1 MAEIIPNGDIELY
14 RDIPLDRDYNHT
26 WYFTS
31 ANGQML
37 KMREYLSNQYSTFTN
52 MSYMR
57 SGRNEIKIEC
67 AIANLQDVNYMSF
80 INKTPFESRRYFAFV
95 DDIEYINNE
104 TTKLHY
110 RIDPIQTYFFDYDI
124 MPSFV
129 EREHAASDGLFE
141 NVIPEDFKNMELV
154 INRYDISLTFNTKLG
169 GSSNNDFICVLTRP
183 NQISDEII
191 QGIMANNYP
200 VYLGSVY
207 PFFVSPIKIRNAGS
221 GTSILIPATSSD
233 YSYDGTE
240 NFAKNFQI
248 SVIDSLSIENWE
260 IYDMYVV
267 PADLHALTS
276 YSTSV
281 AGSGNYTITKN
292 FYISK
297 HFKYGDTTYTPKN
310 KKLYTSPYKNFTIFS
325 QMDGIK
331 QYDVQKFVGD
341 TQNIGNDDILRITL
355 KLDLYEVPMASGVIS
370 VYNYDTGKSITPISD
385 MSKFNLSTLS
395 YRTPYSVDSY
405 SKFLAQRA
413 QGIGFHALVKGFSVI
428 PHSLQT
434 INFSQTPSGREKGV
448 TPQVAGLG
456 AIASGLNAIADIGS
470 SLMNAY
476 RSTDTLSGQ
485 FDIDV
490 ATAQTVRYGA
500 YLFEYNIRPEQA
512 KIVDDFFTMYGYA
525 TKTVKQPNRNARKSF
540 TYVKTINCEIEPKNK
555 GMQNSAKEQIQEIYN
570 HGITFW
576 HSDKTIGDYTVAND
590 PTGNIGG

>member
-37 KMREYLSNQYSTFTN
+37 KMREYLDNQYSTFTN

-129 EREHAASDGLFE
+129 EREHAASDELFE
-141 NVIPEDFKNMELV
+141 NVIPEDFNNMELV
-154 INRYDISLTFNTKLG
+154 VNHTDSRFAFKTNLG
-169 GSSNNDFICVLTRP
+169 GSANNDYLCVLCRP
-183 NQISDEII
+183 NKDDPLSQAFYS
-191 QGIMANNYP
+191 ANHPIYNGSPYP
-200 VYLGSVY
+200 L
-207 PFFVSPIKIRNAGS
+207 FVSPVNLIDTSEPTPTLTPFPQTYNWNNTEQKAKDVRETVINKLIR
-221 GTSILIPATSSD
+221 
-233 YSYDGTE
+233 
-240 NFAKNFQI
+240 
-248 SVIDSLSIENWE
+248 VNWD
-260 IYDMYVV
+260 IFDMYIT
-267 PADLHALTS
+267 PGDLHYLTA
-276 YSTSV
+276 YSSEV
-281 AGSGNYTITKN
+281 AGSGIYSETRA
-292 FYISK
+292 FYIDNN
-297 HFKYGDTTYTPKN
+297 FRYGNKFYTPKN
-310 KKLYTSPYKNFTIFS
+310 KKLYTSPYKYFTIFS
-325 QMDGIK
+325 PMDGTK
-331 QYDVQKFVGD
+331 NYDLQKMKISSAENNAFSFDVH
-341 TQNIGNDDILRITL
+341 I
-355 KLDLYEVPMASGVIS
+355 DLFEVPQASGVITIPD
-370 VYNYDTGKSITPISD
+370 YDTGVVLSQFSD
-385 MSKFNLSTLS
+385 GTKFNIPTLA
-395 YRTPYSVDSY
+395 YRTPYSIDSFNQ
-405 SKFLAQRA
+405 FLAQRA
-413 QGIGFHALVKGFSVI
+413 QGIGFHAMVKGFSVI

-434 INFSQTPSGREKGV
+434 IKFSNLISGRMKGV
-448 TPQVAGLG
+448 TPEVAGLG
-456 AIASGLNAIADIGS
+456 AVASGLNAIADVGS
-470 SLMNAY
+470 SLINAY
-476 RSTDTLSGQ
+476 NQSDTLSGQ
-485 FDIDV
+485 FDIDI
-490 ATAQTVRYGA
+490 ATSQNTRYGA
-500 YLFEYNIRPEQA
+500 YMIEYNIRPEQA

-525 TKTVKQPNRNARKSF
+525 TKTVKQPNRNARTSF